1 MGLIEPG
8 AQAAEYHEQ
17 EKCGGPDECLIAA
30 GAALGEGACLP
41 GDGGI
46 WLCCWLH
53 ACWRRMI
60 ERVGEMVTCSWRRF
74 SFQD

>member
-30 GAALGEGACLP
+30 GAALGKVHVCLAAVVS
-41 GDGGI
+41 GCAAGSMLADGG
-46 WLCCWLH
+46 
-53 ACWRRMI
+53 
-60 ERVGEMVTCSWRRF
+60 
-74 SFQD
+74 

>member
-1 MGLIEPG
+1 MGLREPG

-41 GDGGI
+41 GGGGI

-53 ACWRRMI
+53 AC
-60 ERVGEMVTCSWRRF
+60 
-74 SFQD
+74 

>member
-1 MGLIEPG
+1 MGLREPG

-17 EKCGGPDECLIAA
+17 EKYGGPDECLVAA

-41 GDGGI
+41 GSGGI

-53 ACWRRMI
+53 AC
-60 ERVGEMVTCSWRRF
+60 
-74 SFQD
+74 